1 MCQQYQS
8 EVRICSKG
16 NYIQCQIHIPEDF
29 DRIEIFLSDKD
40 LKKHPHFPM
49 IFPTNRNGI
58 KLREPKEDE
67 NSIFIVR
74 KEFEG
79 VSTFDVQIPGE
90 FIFLGRK
97 RKL

>member
-1 MCQQYQS
+1 
-8 EVRICSKG
+8 
-16 NYIQCQIHIPEDF
+16 
-29 DRIEIFLSDKD
+29 
-40 LKKHPHFPM
+40 M

>member
-1 MCQQYQS
+1 
-8 EVRICSKG
+8 
-16 NYIQCQIHIPEDF
+16 
-29 DRIEIFLSDKD
+29 
-40 LKKHPHFPM
+40 M

-67 NSIFIVR
+67 NSIFIVQ

-90 FIFLGRK
+90 FILKSIAYLIAGTVDGYKSGWENRK
-97 RKL
+97 SRSIDL